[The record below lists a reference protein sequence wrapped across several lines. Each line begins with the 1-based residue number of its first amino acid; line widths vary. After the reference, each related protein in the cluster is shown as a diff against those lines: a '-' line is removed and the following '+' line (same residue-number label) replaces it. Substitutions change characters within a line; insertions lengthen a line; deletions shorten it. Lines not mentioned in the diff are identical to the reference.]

1 MGLAIGVMI
10 CVETE
15 FCCRLRFCCCSLSC
29 HEDLRLE
36 HMLSVVR
43 NFVLLAEVDFVGV
56 LATAK
61 CKESGGE
68 KLRCN

>member
-1 MGLAIGVMI
+1 
-10 CVETE
+10 
-15 FCCRLRFCCCSLSC
+15 
-29 HEDLRLE
+29 
-36 HMLSVVR
+36 MLSVVR

-68 KLRCN
+68 KLRCNWKLLTYAFWPVRLVLLVVTFIPLSNW